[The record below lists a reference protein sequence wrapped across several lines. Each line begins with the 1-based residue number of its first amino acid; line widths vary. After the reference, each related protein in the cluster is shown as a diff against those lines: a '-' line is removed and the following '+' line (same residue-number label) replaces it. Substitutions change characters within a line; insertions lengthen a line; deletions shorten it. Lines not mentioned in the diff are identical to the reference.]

1 MGNTQFTRQKMTFTI
16 IIKQTINMNNLV
28 SGSLTEV
35 IFITK
40 ITHCVA
46 VHRKMT
52 HKSYVIRNVFSLY
65 NNNNNNLLILQTYRT
80 TYLIFQYM
88 LLFIIAICTCPPDTP
103 LYSLHVLV
111 L

>member
-1 MGNTQFTRQKMTFTI
+1 
-16 IIKQTINMNNLV
+16 MNNSV

-46 VHRKMT
+46 VHRKVT

-65 NNNNNNLLILQTYRT
+65 NNNNLLVLQTYRT

-88 LLFIIAICTCPPDTP
+88 LLFIIAICTCPPDTH

>member
-1 MGNTQFTRQKMTFTI
+1 
-16 IIKQTINMNNLV
+16 MNNSV
-28 SGSLTEV
+28 SGFLTEV
-35 IFITK
+35 ILITK

-46 VHRKMT
+46 EHRKVT
-52 HKSYVIRNVFSLY
+52 HKSYVIGNVFSLY
-65 NNNNNNLLILQTYRT
+65 NNNNNNNNLLVLQTYRT